1 MSRKS
6 ITGRVV
12 LCKLFLGAFLRHMAL
27 GVGEKGWL
35 ASQKLFVRKAGRG
48 IAPQCDHALGFL
60 VTYGIVLWEYRTR
73 ELC

>member
-1 MSRKS
+1 
-6 ITGRVV
+6 
-12 LCKLFLGAFLRHMAL
+12 MAL